1 MPEPLC
7 GDKGEESWT
16 GDWVACVF
24 ERFALRCA
32 GLVTLE
38 LVVCL
43 RALLEPELV
52 EIFKLLSS
60 IGGVGIPL
68 SIFGDPNWVDF
79 KIVKVLAG

>member
-1 MPEPLC
+1 MAA
-7 GDKGEESWT
+7 W
-16 GDWVACVF
+16 VF

-43 RALLEPELV
+43 LALLEPEELV

-68 SIFGDPNWVDF
+68 SIFGDADWVDL
-79 KIVKVLAG
+79 KSWKSWRGDLLGACKCASAS

>member
-7 GDKGEESWT
+7 GDRGEWSWT
-16 GDWVACVF
+16 GDWVAWVF

-43 RALLEPELV
+43 LALLEPEELV

-68 SIFGDPNWVDF
+68 SIFGDADWVGGL
-79 KIVKVLAG
+79 KS